1 MQRAEPPS
9 PRRFHVLLVGTDQET
24 ERLIRIQ
31 LIHSYYQ
38 ITPHRTFN
46 SALEFFEKEKF
57 GVDLVLSDVSLK
69 VEEGS
74 NSFEDGYDFI
84 EQIQLLRKNI
94 PHLVIFGA
102 ERLVHHDVTRAY
114 KLGACHFL
122 KKPISEGSDEIGNL
136 WQHIFRWR
144 ARNEDFWQHVIRWRA
159 HNDGSSSLVSSQ
171 QENLK
176 RGYEFMNHGEEPP
189 LRKQRLVWTE
199 ELDSLFVEVVNY
211 LGKKHAVPKRILEE
225 MKKHRPELS
234 LTRGQVG
241 SHLQKHWEKEKKK
254 QLPQPRMNIAN
265 GWNVMTVNQ
274 IPPIFDFH
282 LPENSTINS
291 LPHPPL
297 SQMQNPHYNQQRI
310 FARRK
315 YNLEY
320 HEQHLACPPKQL
332 QQLW

>member
-38 ITPHRTFN
+38 ITPYRTFN

-94 PHLVIFGA
+94 
-102 ERLVHHDVTRAY
+102 
-114 KLGACHFL
+114 FL
-122 KKPISEGSDEIGNL
+122 CISDT
-136 WQHIFRWR
+136 
-144 ARNEDFWQHVIRWRA
+144 
-159 HNDGSSSLVSSQ
+159 
-171 QENLK
+171 
-176 RGYEFMNHGEEPP
+176 Y
-189 LRKQRLVWTE
+189 
-199 ELDSLFVEVVNY
+199 
-211 LGKKHAVPKRILEE
+211 AVPKRILEE

-241 SHLQKHWEKEKKK
+241 SHLQKHGVKEKKK

-274 IPPIFDFH
+274 IPPRFDFH

-297 SQMQNPHYNQQRI
+297 SQMQNPHYDQQRI
-310 FARRK
+310 SRPRK
-315 YNLEY
+315 YNPNIMNNTL
-320 HEQHLACPPKQL
+320 LARQSV